1 MAVRERPSDHSQGRR
16 AHDPALDEVLNT
28 RKSVYIY
35 QDEHVIK
42 ETELPDLEEHSIT
55 ELGTGDGYV
64 SREDVDRNTQRMI
77 NRHLD
82 EKFNQAV
89 IHEQKVRS
97 RKITG
102 RRIFETIV
110 VLLLVVFVSALV
122 ILLMYPQTQLAEMA
136 RDNSNAKDRIA
147 RLKTEILDAE
157 EAANGISDMD
167 RIRAQALALGMQ
179 DPNQNQVISLPVPN
193 NDTLKTVV
201 SYDAYGVSEEALNSA
216 MTNLADYYRNNPSGS
231 N

>member
-16 AHDPALDEVLNT
+16 AHDQALDEVLNT

-35 QDEHVIK
+35 KDEHVIK
-42 ETELPDLEEHSIT
+42 ENELPDLEEHSIT
-55 ELGTGDGYV
+55 ELGTGDSYV
-64 SREDVDRNTQRMI
+64 SREDVDRNTQRML

-82 EKFNQAV
+82 EEFNQAV

-122 ILLMYPQTQLAEMA
+122 ILLMYPQTQLAEMS

-167 RIRAQALALGMQ
+167 RIRAQALSLGMQ

-201 SYDAYGVSEEALNSA
+201 SYDAYGVSEEALHSA